1 MPVELL
7 FKLVNYLLKLDAFM
21 LLLNRKFIIL
31 QILLLWLTASVSAQ
45 DSANRLQS
53 FSKLSR
59 PEKWWVIK
67 HVFIAKKAFQLSQVA
82 MKIAH
87 QMEKSDTLD
96 GDISGGQVD
105 AFKHAYWMA
114 LLAQEISENKAL
126 RLGKAH
132 EKGNYLEL
140 KKAKKKGIYNSHDA
154 VASEMD
160 LYNNQIGIEIGL
172 QYPEA
177 SREELKLL
185 ITEAILSGKMM
196 VIKKNEKGEFLDENG
211 DTIPKEKLIGIWET
225 DKVLVKSDYR

>member
-1 MPVELL
+1 
-7 FKLVNYLLKLDAFM
+7 
-21 LLLNRKFIIL
+21 
-31 QILLLWLTASVSAQ
+31 
-45 DSANRLQS
+45 
-53 FSKLSR
+53 
-59 PEKWWVIK
+59 
-67 HVFIAKKAFQLSQVA
+67 
-82 MKIAH
+82 
-87 QMEKSDTLD
+87 
-96 GDISGGQVD
+96 
-105 AFKHAYWMA
+105 
-114 LLAQEISENKAL
+114 AQEISENKAL